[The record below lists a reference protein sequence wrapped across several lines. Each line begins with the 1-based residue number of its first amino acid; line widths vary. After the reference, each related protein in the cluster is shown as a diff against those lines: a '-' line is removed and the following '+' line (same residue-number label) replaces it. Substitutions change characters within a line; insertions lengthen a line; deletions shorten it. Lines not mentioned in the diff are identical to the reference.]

1 MGFKSNGIND
11 FDTTMFNI
19 YNVCKRFNLN
29 NQKDV
34 NNYTIAN
41 SRITETILKLKY
53 PELTRIKNLFNE
65 EATSKCLDE
74 YLSILKIS
82 PFINNIKTNLI
93 DIEVVEFTR
102 KINEMKKLLMT
113 VMALSCFAFSS
124 YGQKKVEKQII
135 GKWCNPYTY
144 QSTGELK
151 GFEFKKGGKCSAVN
165 IPSLDLKTWKID
177 KDGYLIVE
185 GFSKGEDGKVE
196 VYKTRERI
204 GYITPDSLELVAQDG
219 PPRLAFLYLNTKS
232 IKKLVTSEVAPDKK

>member
-1 MGFKSNGIND
+1 
-11 FDTTMFNI
+11 
-19 YNVCKRFNLN
+19 
-29 NQKDV
+29 
-34 NNYTIAN
+34 
-41 SRITETILKLKY
+41 
-53 PELTRIKNLFNE
+53 
-65 EATSKCLDE
+65 
-74 YLSILKIS
+74 
-82 PFINNIKTNLI
+82 
-93 DIEVVEFTR
+93 
-102 KINEMKKLLMT
+102 MKKLLMT

-185 GFSKGEDGKVE
+185 GFSKGEDGK
-196 VYKTRERI
+196 
-204 GYITPDSLELVAQDG
+204 LELVAQDG

>member
-1 MGFKSNGIND
+1 
-11 FDTTMFNI
+11 
-19 YNVCKRFNLN
+19 
-29 NQKDV
+29 
-34 NNYTIAN
+34 
-41 SRITETILKLKY
+41 
-53 PELTRIKNLFNE
+53 
-65 EATSKCLDE
+65 
-74 YLSILKIS
+74 
-82 PFINNIKTNLI
+82 
-93 DIEVVEFTR
+93 
-102 KINEMKKLLMT
+102 MKKLLMT

-165 IPSLDLKTWKID
+165 IPSL
-177 KDGYLIVE
+177 DGYLIVE